1 MPPDVA
7 RHQRHA
13 VGYFSSATAM
23 ELFDNDVGM
32 SIMPPSDGAGCSTQ
46 VGVEECVLEMMEAF
60 KTRQAGMGSQYNW
73 S

>member
-1 MPPDVA
+1 MPPD
-7 RHQRHA
+7 QRHA

-23 ELFDNDVGM
+23 ELFDDDVGM
-32 SIMPPSDGAGCSTQ
+32 SVMPPSDGAGCSTQ

>member
-1 MPPDVA
+1 MPWDI
-7 RHQRHA
+7 
-13 VGYFSSATAM
+13 SSLRRQWI
-23 ELFDNDVGM
+23 ELFDDDVGM
-32 SIMPPSDGAGCSTQ
+32 SVMPPSDGAGCSTQ